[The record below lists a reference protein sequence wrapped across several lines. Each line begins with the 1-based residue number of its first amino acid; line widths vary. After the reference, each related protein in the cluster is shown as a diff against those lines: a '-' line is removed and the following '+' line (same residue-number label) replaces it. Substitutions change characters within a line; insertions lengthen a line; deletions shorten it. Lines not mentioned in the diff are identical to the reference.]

1 MMENLHEWSWKMQG
15 AREMLEHLRRQMKYN
30 GAKIDLDPD
39 RRFGNG
45 KVYTEAIMDLA
56 LSSLDNTHKYLS
68 DYKIGYR
75 NFQHD
80 KKGKLIKCE
89 AYFL

>member
-1 MMENLHEWSWKMQG
+1 MENLHEWSLKMQG
-15 AREMLEHLRRQMKYN
+15 AREMLYHLRNEMQK

-39 RRFGNG
+39 KRYGNG
-45 KVYTEAIMDLA
+45 KVYTNAIMDLA

-68 DYKIGYR
+68 GYKIGYR

-80 KKGKLIKCE
+80 KKGKCVKCE
-89 AYFL
+89 AFFL